1 MADRLR
7 TLDEE
12 IARHLEE
19 AAKSGELKAAKGYG
33 KPPEPDPGWDATPPE
48 LRMPFKILK
57 DSGFVPAEVEW
68 FHERAQLR
76 KTLDATVDPAEQ
88 EALRKRLVALEQK
101 ISLRLE
107 ALRGSAKL

>member
-1 MADRLR
+1 MADRPR
-7 TLDEE
+7 SLDEE

-19 AAKSGELKAAKGYG
+19 AAKSGELKAAKGCG
-33 KPPEPDPGWDATPPE
+33 KPMESDPGWDATPPE

-57 DSGFVPAEVEW
+57 DAGVVPAEVEW

-76 KTLDATVDPAEQ
+76 KTLEATTDPAEQ
-88 EALRKRLVALEQK
+88 EALRKKLVALEQK

-107 ALRGSAKL
+107 ALRSNAKL

>member
-19 AAKSGELKAAKGYG
+19 AAKSGELKTAKGYG
-33 KPPEPDPGWDATPPE
+33 KPYETDAGWDATPPE

-57 DSGFVPAEVEW
+57 DAGFVPAEVEW
-68 FHERAQLR
+68 FHERARL
-76 KTLDATVDPAEQ
+76 KKVLDAGSDPGQQ
-88 EALRKRLVALEQK
+88 EALRKQLVALEQM

-107 ALRGSAKL
+107 ALRGSSKL

>member
-7 TLDEE
+7 TLDEV

-19 AAKSGELKAAKGYG
+19 AAKSGELAAAKGYG
-33 KPPEPDPGWDATPPE
+33 KPHEPDPGWDATPPE

-57 DSGFVPAEVEW
+57 DAGFMPAEVEW
-68 FHERAQLR
+68 FHERARLRSALDAEADAAKQETLR
-76 KTLDATVDPAEQ
+76 KQLAV
-88 EALRKRLVALEQK
+88 LEQK

-107 ALRGSAKL
+107 ALRASAKL

>member
-19 AAKSGELKAAKGYG
+19 AAKSGELEAAKGYG
-33 KPPEPDPGWDATPPE
+33 KPHEADPGWDATPE
-48 LRMPFKILK
+48 ALRMSMKILK
-57 DSGFVPAEVEW
+57 DAGVVPAEVEW
-68 FHERAQLR
+68 FHERARLR
-76 KTLDATVDPAEQ
+76 QALAAADPSET
-88 EALRKRLVALEQK
+88 EALRVKLAALEQK

-107 ALRGSAKL
+107 SLRANAQI

>member
-19 AAKSGELKAAKGYG
+19 AAKSGELEAAKGYG
-33 KPPEPDPGWDATPPE
+33 KPMQSDPGWDATPPE

-57 DSGFVPAEVEW
+57 DAGFVPAEVEW
-68 FHERAQLR
+68 FHERARLR
-76 KTLDATVDPAEQ
+76 GVLDATTDPAEQ
-88 EALRKRLVALEQK
+88 EALRKKLVALEQK